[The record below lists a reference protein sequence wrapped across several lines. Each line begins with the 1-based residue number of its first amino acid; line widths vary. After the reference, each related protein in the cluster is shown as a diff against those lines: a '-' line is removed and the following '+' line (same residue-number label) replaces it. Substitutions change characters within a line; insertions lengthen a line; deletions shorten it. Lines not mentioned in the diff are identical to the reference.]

1 MTVSYVRR
9 QIEPVLETAGREYP
23 VVLVTGPRQ
32 VGKSTV
38 VWHVLSQAGASVE
51 RLTLDDLDLRR
62 LAREDPSLFFQLHEP
77 PVFIDEVQYAPE
89 LFPQIKL
96 LVDAGAPAGAFW
108 LSGSQQFGLMQ
119 LAGESLAGRAAVV
132 SLSSLSLRELSG
144 DLSAGH
150 LVLELNA
157 LKQRSASSRSVT
169 ASGLFQTMYR
179 GAMPAVAN
187 GSRSNL
193 SLFYSSYIQTYIERD
208 VRQLLG
214 SVDDMRYS
222 DFMRSVAARCSQLLN
237 VSAIAEDA
245 QIRPDKAKEWLG
257 VLERSGVIFY
267 LHPYSNNQLRRTVKA
282 SKLYFHDCGL
292 VAHLARWTDPKA
304 LAAGAMAGAFVE
316 NLVVS
321 ELCKG
326 YINEG
331 LEPPLYYYRD
341 RDGREIDVVIEEDGE
356 LHPIEIKKTASPN
369 RAMTRSFSAL
379 DRSLV
384 PRGTGAV
391 ICMAERLSALDERTY
406 VIPIWA
412 L

>member
-1 MTVSYVRR
+1 MISNYIQR
-9 QIEPVLETAGREYP
+9 QIEPLLTTAGREYP

-38 VWHVLSQAGASVE
+38 VEHVLDREQITIE

-96 LVDAGAPAGAFW
+96 MVDAGAPAGSFW
-108 LSGSQQFGLMQ
+108 LSGSQQFDLMKP
-119 LAGESLAGRAAVV
+119 AGESLAGRAAVI
-132 SLSSLSLRELSG
+132 SLSSLSLRERAGTPSG
-144 DLSAGH
+144 GH
-150 LVLELNA
+150 LVLDLAA
-157 LKQRSASSRSVT
+157 LRVRVASARRAT
-169 ASGLFQTMYR
+169 ASELFQDMYR

-187 GSRSNL
+187 GSRSNVA
-193 SLFYSSYIQTYIERD
+193 LFYSSYIQTYIERD

-214 SVDDMRYS
+214 DVDDVRFS

-237 VSAIAEDA
+237 VSAIAQDA
-245 QIRPDKAKEWLG
+245 QIRNDKAKEWLG
-257 VLERSGVIFY
+257 VLERSGIIFY
-267 LHPYSNNQLRRTVKA
+267 LHPYSNNQLKRSVKA
-282 SKLYFHDCGL
+282 PKLYFHDCGL
-292 VAHLARWTDPKA
+292 VAHLARWTDA
-304 LAAGAMAGAFVE
+304 GTLAAGAMSGAFVE

-321 ELCKG
+321 ELYKG
-326 YINEG
+326 YLNEG
-331 LEPPLYYYRD
+331 AQPPLYYYRD
-341 RDGREIDVVIEEDGE
+341 RDAREIDVVIEEDGE

-369 RAMTRSFSAL
+369 RGMARAFSVL

-384 PRGTGAV
+384 PRGNGAV
-391 ICMAERLSALDERTY
+391 ICMAERLSALDEHTF
-406 VIPIWA
+406 VVPIWA

>member
-1 MTVSYVRR
+1 MSVDYIPR
-9 QIEPVLETAGREYP
+9 QIEALLTKAGNEYP

-38 VWHVLSQAGASVE
+38 VTHVLDATHSSVE
-51 RLTLDDLDLRR
+51 RLSLDDLDLRR

-77 PVFIDEVQYAPE
+77 PLFIDEVQYAPE

-96 LVDAGAPAGAFW
+96 MVDRGAASGSFW

-119 LAGESLAGRAAVV
+119 LAGESLAGRATVV
-132 SLSSLSLRELSG
+132 ALSSLTLREMNGSASVGHLSLSMASLR
-144 DLSAGH
+144 
-150 LVLELNA
+150 N
-157 LKQRSASSRSVT
+157 RASSAVPMNATR
-169 ASGLFQTMYR
+169 LFRAMYQ

-187 GSRSNL
+187 GSRTNL

-214 SVDDMRYS
+214 DVDDVRFS

-237 VSAIAEDA
+237 VAAIAEDA
-245 QIRPDKAKEWLG
+245 QVRPEKAKEWLG
-257 VLERSGVIFY
+257 VLERSGIIFF
-267 LHPYSNNQLRRTVKA
+267 LHPYSNNQLKRTVKA
-282 SKLYFHDCGL
+282 PKLYFHDCGL
-292 VAHLARWTDPKA
+292 VAHLARWTDPGA
-304 LAAGAMAGAFVE
+304 LSVGAMSGAFVE

-321 ELCKG
+321 ELWKG
-326 YINEG
+326 FLNEG
-331 LEPPLYYYRD
+331 VEPPLYYYRD
-341 RDGREIDVVIEEDGE
+341 RDGKEIDVVIEENGE
-356 LHPIEIKKTASPN
+356 LHPIEIKKTAAPN
-369 RAMTRSFSAL
+369 RSMTKTFSVL

-391 ICMAERLSALDERTY
+391 VCMAEHLSALDETTF
-406 VIPIWA
+406 VVPIWT